1 MKADAFLEVV
11 LGPNALSVVYQ
22 PIFDVRSTLLSVHA
36 LECLVRGPKG
46 TPLERAQVLF
56 EHVQRLGAETL
67 MDRLCVAMGLR
78 GARGL
83 PGGTRLSLNVHAST
97 LARDHEFVRFLSDTA
112 AVCRIS
118 EDHLIIELVE
128 HSPASD
134 GAGLLSALNE
144 LRSLNMRIALDDVG
158 VGHSNY
164 QMIID
169 ARPDYFKIDRQFVR
183 ASCGDPSR
191 QAVLESVVQ
200 LASKLDAY
208 TVAEGV
214 ETKEDLET
222 VRRLGVDF
230 VQGHLLSAPLVAE
243 DAVEQLIGN
252 SSNGK
257 SRDDVVHRNHRKT
270 ILLVDDSNT
279 SLKLE
284 QTVLAGGPYRI
295 ITARNGREGV
305 ERAVSEQPD
314 LIILDIVM
322 PQMNGFE
329 ACRALR
335 NLDVTR
341 STPVVMVT
349 ALHDPITIENGYKS
363 GCNDFVFKPIFA
375 NELIEK
381 VQIWLAD

>member
-1 MKADAFLEVV
+1 
-11 LGPNALSVVYQ
+11 
-22 PIFDVRSTLLSVHA
+22 
-36 LECLVRGPKG
+36 
-46 TPLERAQVLF
+46 
-56 EHVQRLGAETL
+56 
-67 MDRLCVAMGLR
+67 
-78 GARGL
+78 
-83 PGGTRLSLNVHAST
+83 
-97 LARDHEFVRFLSDTA
+97 
-112 AVCRIS
+112 
-118 EDHLIIELVE
+118 
-128 HSPASD
+128 
-134 GAGLLSALNE
+134 
-144 LRSLNMRIALDDVG
+144 MRIALDDVG

-214 ETKEDLET
+214 ETEEDLET

-230 VQGHLLSAPLVAE
+230 VQGHLLGAPLAAE
-243 DAVEQLIGN
+243 DAVKQLIGD

-257 SRDDVVHRNHRKT
+257 SKDDVVRRKHRKT

-279 SLKLE
+279 SLTLE

-305 ERAVSEQPD
+305 ERALAEQPD

-335 NLDVTR
+335 SLDVTR

-349 ALHDPITIENGYKS
+349 ARHDPATIEAGYRS

-381 VQIWLAD
+381 VQTWLAD

>member
-22 PIFDVRSTLLSVHA
+22 PIFDIRSTQLSVHA

-46 TPLERAQVLF
+46 TPLELAQVLF

-112 AVCRIS
+112 SVCRIS

-183 ASCGDPSR
+183 ASCGDASR

-200 LASKLDAY
+200 LASKLDAC

-214 ETKEDLET
+214 ETEEDLET

-230 VQGHLLSAPLVAE
+230 VQGHLLGAPLGAE
-243 DAVEQLIGN
+243 DAVEQLIGA
-252 SSNGK
+252 SNGK
-257 SRDDVVHRNHRKT
+257 ARDGMVHRNHKKT

-305 ERAVSEQPD
+305 ERAVSERPD

-322 PQMNGFE
+322 PEMNGFE

-335 NLDVTR
+335 SLDVTR
-341 STPVVMVT
+341 SIPVVMVT
-349 ALHDPITIENGYKS
+349 ARHDPATIENGYKS

-381 VQIWLAD
+381 VQTWLAD